1 MRFALKC
8 LIVAACVASLAAAA
22 GAQEGRKSLKK
33 ALLFSLMLPG
43 AGEAYMGHTGRA
55 EAMFAAEAGI
65 WASYAYF
72 RIQGDMREDSYKD
85 IARLSAGVER
95 EMDDF
100 YYKMLAYYV
109 TNEEFNVDV
118 MRDARMRFPDDSA
131 SQIEYFNG
139 RAYLGEEAWV
149 WDSLDRMD
157 EYARARTSSRQSY
170 RRATLTTGFAVL
182 NRMISVIDVY
192 LSYKLSNDTGRSS
205 RLGLGLAA
213 TPDGSVRLY
222 LRAPF

>member
-1 MRFALKC
+1 VC
-8 LIVAACVASLAAAA
+8 IASLASTA
-22 GAQEGRKSLKK
+22 GAQEGRKSLRK

-65 WASYAYF
+65 WASFAYF

-118 MRDARMRFPDDSA
+118 MRDARMRFPDDRA
-131 SQIEYFNG
+131 QQIEYFSQT
-139 RAYLGEEAWV
+139 AYLGDEAWA
-149 WDSLDRMD
+149 WDSLDRMN
-157 EYARARTSSRQSY
+157 EYARVRTDSRQSY

-182 NRMISVIDVY
+182 NRMISMIDVY
-192 LSYKLSNDTGRSS
+192 LSYKLSNDSGKSS

-213 TPDGSVRLY
+213 APDGSVRLY